1 MIELN
6 KAHVLNTGECL
17 YWVWAWIQIT
27 LSQNRW
33 LVHTSHTT
41 CQPARFWYS
50 CSWCVRRI

>member
-6 KAHVLNTGECL
+6 KAFVLNTREYL
-17 YWVWAWIQIT
+17 YSVWAWMQVT

-41 CQPARFWYS
+41 CQPARFWYF
-50 CSWCVRRI
+50 CSWCVRQI